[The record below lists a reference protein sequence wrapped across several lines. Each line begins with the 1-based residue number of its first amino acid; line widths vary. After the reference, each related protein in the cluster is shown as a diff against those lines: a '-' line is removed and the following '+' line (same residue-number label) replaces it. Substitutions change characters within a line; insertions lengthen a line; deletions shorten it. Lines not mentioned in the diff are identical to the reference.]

1 MADDAVDLTGEEAAD
16 GGYSRASSSCAP
28 SGFLSGLAE
37 CDSCSEDE
45 QPVEEFLQDEH
56 ELADTTAR
64 QHEED
69 GRDLQGI
76 PWGRLQVRHTIKTP
90 SKLAHAQYSTCIHR
104 SMLASQLA
112 C

>member
-1 MADDAVDLTGEEAAD
+1 MADDAVDLAGEEAAD

-28 SGFLSGLAE
+28 SGLLSGLAE

-45 QPVEEFLQDEH
+45 QPLEEFLQDEQ

-69 GRDLQGI
+69 GRDMQGI
-76 PWGRLQVRHTIKTP
+76 PWGRLQVRAAP
-90 SKLAHAQYSTCIHR
+90 SA
-104 SMLASQLA
+104 
-112 C
+112 